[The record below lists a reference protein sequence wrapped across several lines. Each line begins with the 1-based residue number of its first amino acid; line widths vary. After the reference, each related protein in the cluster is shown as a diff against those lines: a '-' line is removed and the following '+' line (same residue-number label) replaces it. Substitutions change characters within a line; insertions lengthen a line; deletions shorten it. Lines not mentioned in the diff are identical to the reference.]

1 MDINELIKDNDSL
14 ASLPEVYYRL
24 NQAILDPDCTFDNI
38 GDIISSDASIT
49 TRLLRI
55 VNSAYYGFTNR
66 VETVTHALAVIGT
79 DQLSQMVLAT
89 AVMNRFKGIPQEIYD
104 IESFWRH
111 SLACGLAA
119 RSLAGFCNESNVERY
134 FVAGLLH
141 DVGRLVMCTKIPEDV
156 REVLKRS
163 QDSGSPLFKEEK
175 KYFGFD
181 HAEVGMKLIKAWLL
195 PERLEESIGYH
206 HTPEKS
212 INYPVEAAVTCLA
225 NGIAHSMQLGD
236 SGEVIVVPLNQRCWE
251 TIGLSE
257 NLHLHLVKE
266 KVAEQYEDVTRTF
279 LAKP

>member
-1 MDINELIKDNDSL
+1 MDINDLIKDNDSL

-55 VNSAYYGFTNR
+55 VNSAYYGFSNR
-66 VETVTHALAVIGT
+66 VETVTHALTVIGT
-79 DQLSQMVLAT
+79 DQLSQLVLAT
-89 AVMNRFKGIPQEIYD
+89 AVMSRFKGIPQEIYD
-104 IESFWRH
+104 VESFWRH

-119 RSLAGFCNESNVERY
+119 RSLAGFCNESNVERF

-141 DVGRLVMCTKIPEDV
+141 DVGRLVMCTKVPDEV

-163 QDSGSPLFKEEK
+163 QESGRPLFKEEK
-175 KYFGFD
+175 KFFGFD
-181 HAEVGMKLIKAWLL
+181 HAEVGRRLIKAWLL

-206 HTPEKS
+206 HAPELS
-212 INYPVEAAVTCLA
+212 INFPIEAAVTCLA

-236 SGEVIVVPLNQRCWE
+236 SGEVIIVPLNQRCWQ
-251 TIGLSE
+251 TLGLTE
-257 NLHLHLVKE
+257 NLYLHMVKE
-266 KVAEQYEDVTRTF
+266 KLAGQYEDVTQTF
-279 LAKP
+279 LAKA